1 MDERAAMERAIGL
14 AWRGWGRTQ
23 PNPMVG
29 AVVVREGEP
38 VAEGWHAEYGGPHAE
53 VLALEAAAERARG
66 ATLVVTLE
74 PCRHH
79 GKTPPCTEAIVR
91 AGIARVVYAADEVGP
106 DARGGAQE
114 LRRGGLDVQ
123 GGLLAEQ
130 VRSQNA
136 AFFHRHRAPG
146 RPFVAL
152 KLAMSLDG
160 HIADHARHSRWVSGE
175 PARAWVHWLRA
186 GHDAIAVG
194 VGTVRADD
202 PALTVRG
209 ETRPAR
215 PPLRVVFDR
224 RAELPVTSRLVHTVS
239 EGPVLVI
246 AGSAAPERRI
256 TGLRQAGLEV
266 VVGDDWAAAL
276 AALASRGV
284 GSVLVEGGSVV
295 ATHLLAE
302 ELVDRLYVTI
312 APLMLGS
319 GGVPAFA
326 GLPDIPIAEAKRWR
340 MAGRRALGDDTLLI
354 LDRP

>member
-1 MDERAAMERAIGL
+1 MDERAAMERAVGL
-14 AWRGWGRTQ
+14 AWRGWGRVG

-29 AVVVREGEP
+29 AVVLRDGGV
-38 VAEGWHAEYGGPHAE
+38 VAEGWHAEFGGAHG
-53 VLALEAAAERARG
+53 EAAALAAAGARARG

-79 GKTPPCTEAIVR
+79 GKTPPCVDAITR
-91 AGIARVVYAADEVGP
+91 SGIARVVYGAEDVDPE
-106 DARGGAQE
+106 ARGGAQA
-114 LRRGGLDVQ
+114 LVRAGVAVQ

-136 AFFHRHRAPG
+136 AFFHRHEAPG

-209 ETRPAR
+209 DTRPAR
-215 PPLRVVFDR
+215 APLRVVFDR
-224 RAELPVTSRLVHTVS
+224 RAELPITSRLVHTAA

-256 TGLRQAGLEV
+256 GGLRQAGLEV
-266 VVGDDWAAAL
+266 VVGDDWTAAL
-276 AALASRGV
+276 GALAERGV

-295 ATHLLAE
+295 ATQLLAE